1 MRRSKISLVAVLGA
15 LLSIGLPS
23 IWAQG
28 RKPIKAPQ
36 RVNATTPVKIEPIIP
51 KTSRNQPDKVFLE
64 HADVLELQENNQ
76 QYQIVR
82 GNVQFRKGGMF
93 MFCDSARF
101 YEATNSLDAFSN
113 VRMQQGD
120 TLFVY
125 ADELNYDG
133 INDMARLYALQGR
146 KVRMIN
152 RDVKLETDVFE
163 YDLGSEVGYYQFG
176 GVLTDRNNRLTSREG
191 YYYPRTKNAE
201 FFWDVELTGPRRN
214 DTVKIFTDSLRYN
227 TYTAQATLL
236 CSTLIVNRDGEIRTS
251 SGKYNTRNQKADLY
265 GRSMVVTKRG
275 NTLTGDTLVYDRR
288 KGIAEA
294 FGNMIMTDSARKC
307 TLLGDYGYYDEMRD
321 SAFVTGSALAM
332 EYSQRDTL
340 YTHADTLYA
349 TQLPDSTYR
358 TRSFHNVRFYRVD
371 IQGICDSLVTTQN
384 DSMLRLFKHPVV
396 WSGKRQVFGNRID
409 VHFNDST
416 ADRIELPE
424 FGMLIEHIGEDCYD
438 QLSGNKMTAWITDT
452 ILNRLYVEGNV
463 QALMY
468 PMEKDS
474 VYNKVTQVEASY
486 LNAIFKDNKPEKIVM
501 WPEVTGTVTPLY
513 LAKKSSQFLPDYQWY
528 EELKPLQPDDVFIV
542 PEKMRLLM
550 EQPPA
555 GGRRR

>member
-1 MRRSKISLVAVLGA
+1 MRHSKYSLFA
-15 LLSIGLPS
+15 LLTALLFICLPPVL
-23 IWAQG
+23 AQG
-28 RKPIKAPQ
+28 RKSTNAP
-36 RVNATTPVKIEPIIP
+36 RRANSTTPVKIEPIIP
-51 KTSRNQPDKVFLE
+51 KANRNQPDKVFLE
-64 HADVLELQENNQ
+64 HADVLELQENNRE
-76 QYQIVR
+76 YQIVR

-133 INDMARLYALQGR
+133 ISDMARLYALQGR

-176 GVLTDRNNRLTSREG
+176 GVLTDRNNKLTSREG

-201 FFWDVELTGPRRN
+201 FFWDVVLTGPRRN
-214 DTVKIFTDSLRYN
+214 DTIKIFTDSLRYN
-227 TYTAQATLL
+227 TRTGQATLL
-236 CSTLIVNRDGEIRTS
+236 CSTLIANRDGEIRTN
-251 SGKYNTRNQKADLY
+251 SGMYNTRNQKADLF

-275 NTLTGDTLVYDRR
+275 NTLTGDTLVYDKR

-294 FGNMIMTDSARKC
+294 FGNMIMTDSARNC
-307 TLLGDYGYYDEMRD
+307 TLIGDYGYYDEVRD
-321 SAFVTGSALAM
+321 SAFVTGRALAM

-340 YTHADTLYA
+340 YTHADTLVA
-349 TQLPDSTYR
+349 TQMPDSTYR
-358 TRSFHNVRFYRVD
+358 TRSFHNVRFYRAD
-371 IQGICDSLVTTQN
+371 LQGICDSLVTTQN
-384 DSMLRLFKHPVV
+384 DSMLRLFRHPVV

-416 ADRIELPE
+416 ADRIDLPE

-438 QLSGNKMTAWITDT
+438 QLSGSKMTAWITDT
-452 ILNRLYVEGNV
+452 VLNRLYVEGNV
-463 QALMY
+463 HALMF

-474 VYNKVTQVEASY
+474 VYNKFTQVEASY
-486 LNAIFKDNKPEKIVM
+486 LNAYFKDNKPEKIIM

-513 LAKKSSQFLPDYQWY
+513 LAKKSALFLSDYQWY
-528 EELKPLQPDDVFIV
+528 EDLKPMSPDDVFVV

-550 EQPPA
+550 EQPPV

>member
-321 SAFVTGSALAM
+321 SAFVTGRALAM

-474 VYNKVTQVEASY
+474 VYNKFTQVEASY
-486 LNAIFKDNKPEKIVM
+486 LNAIFKDNKPEKIMM

>member
-321 SAFVTGSALAM
+321 SAFVTGRALAM

-474 VYNKVTQVEASY
+474 VYNKFTQVEASY

>member
-1 MRRSKISLVAVLGA
+1 MTLA

-23 IWAQG
+23 VLAQG
-28 RKPIKAPQ
+28 RRPAAP
-36 RVNATTPVKIEPIIP
+36 RRTNATSPVKIEPIIP
-51 KTSRNQPDKVFLE
+51 KANRNQPDKVFLE
-64 HADVLELQENNQ
+64 HADVLELQEGNRD
-76 QYQIVR
+76 YQIVR

-101 YEATNSLDAFSN
+101 YEATNSLDAYSN

-133 INDMARLYALQGR
+133 QNDMARLYALKGR

-152 RDVKLETDVFE
+152 REVKLETDVFE

-176 GVLTDRNNRLTSREG
+176 GVLTDRNNKLTSREG

-201 FFWDVELTGPRRN
+201 FFWDVQLTGPRRN
-214 DTVKIFTDSLRYN
+214 DTVRIFTDSLRYN
-227 TYTAQATLL
+227 THTGQATLL
-236 CSTLIVNRDGEIRTS
+236 CSTLIVNKDGEIRTN

-288 KGIAEA
+288 KGVAEA

-307 TLLGDYGYYDEMRD
+307 TLTGDYGYYDEVSD
-321 SAFVTGSALAM
+321 SAFVTGRALAM
-332 EYSQRDTL
+332 EYSQSDTL
-340 YTHADTLYA
+340 YTHADTLVA
-349 TQLPDSTYR
+349 VQLPDSTYR

-371 IQGICDSLVTTQN
+371 IQGICDSLVTTQS
-384 DSMLRLFKHPVV
+384 DSMLRLFRHPVV

-416 ADRIELPE
+416 ADRIDLPE

-438 QLSGNKMTAWITDT
+438 QLSGNRMTAWITDT
-452 ILNRLYVEGNV
+452 VLNRLYVEGNV
-463 QALMY
+463 RALMF
-468 PMEKDS
+468 PMDKDS
-474 VYNKVTQVEASY
+474 VYNKFTQVEAAY
-486 LNAIFKDNKPEKIVM
+486 LNATFVDNKPEKIVM
-501 WPEVTGTVTPLY
+501 WPDVSGTVTPLY
-513 LAKKSSQFLPDYQWY
+513 LAKKSEQFLNDFQWY
-528 EELKPLQPDDVFIV
+528 DDLKPLQPDDVFIV
-542 PEKMRLLM
+542 PERMRLLM
-550 EQPPA
+550 EQPPV